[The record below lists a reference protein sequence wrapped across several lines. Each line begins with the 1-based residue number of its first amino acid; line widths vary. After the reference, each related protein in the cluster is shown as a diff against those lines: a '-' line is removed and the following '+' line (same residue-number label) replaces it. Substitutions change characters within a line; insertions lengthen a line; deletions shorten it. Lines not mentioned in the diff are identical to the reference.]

1 MCTLYVYSVYVRM
14 LEPSVLSSPLIYQLG
29 IGGHT
34 QKVQCL
40 RKTICVHPPVLRL

>member
-1 MCTLYVYSVYVRM
+1 MYVYSVYVRM
-14 LEPSVLSSPLIYQLG
+14 LDREPSVLSSPLIYQLG

-40 RKTICVHPPVLRL
+40 RKTISVHPPVLRL